1 MPGAVKFEIKGAAE
15 LERAMKEHGPRF
27 ANNQSGKA
35 LRAAAKP
42 IVPSVAASRAR

>member
-1 MPGAVKFEIKGAAE
+1 MVGKVSFRVDGAAE
-15 LERAMKEHGPRF
+15 IERAMKEFGPRF